1 MPRTQ
6 KGERNM
12 EKQRKGYESAEVEI
26 VLFEFSDIV
35 TLSAPEP
42 SGGKGDGLDFGNVDS
57 GEWI

>member
-1 MPRTQ
+1 
-6 KGERNM
+6 M